1 MTKYSLIKELNA
13 VKSMSKSHRDKIS
26 DIVLKDETL
35 FTSLIEITFDYK
47 NETSVKAAL
56 ILEIVCEHRLDW
68 IAYSLPYFTQHIS
81 KLENESSL
89 PYFTQH
95 ISKLENESAIRP
107 ASKICN
113 LIAQDV
119 NSKFDSPIKIIATQ
133 AQLEQIMETCFQWLN
148 NEETK
153 VASKAHAM
161 EALYFL
167 GLQNKWIHY
176 ELKMILEKNIPKESP
191 AYETRGTKILE
202 LMAKNNIA

>member
-1 MTKYSLIKELNA
+1 MESVKNMTKYSLIKELNA

-26 DIVLKDETL
+26 GIVLKDETL
-35 FTSLIEITFDYK
+35 FKSLIEITFDYK

-81 KLENESSL
+81 KLENES
-89 PYFTQH
+89 
-95 ISKLENESAIRP
+95 AIRP

-113 LIAQDV
+113 LIAQDI

-133 AQLEQIMETCFQWLN
+133 KQLEQIIETCFDWLN
-148 NEETK
+148 NKETK

-161 EALYFL
+161 ETLYYL

-176 ELKMILEKNIPKESP
+176 ELNMILEKNIPKESP
-191 AYETRGTKILE
+191 AYQTRGTKILE
-202 LMAKNNIA
+202 LMAKNKIA

>member
-13 VKSMSKSHRDKIS
+13 AKSMSKSHRDKIS
-26 DIVLKDETL
+26 RIVLKDENL
-35 FTSLIEITFDYK
+35 FRSLIEITFDYK

-68 IAYSLPYFTQHIS
+68 IAYSLPYFTQHIN
-81 KLENESSL
+81 L
-89 PYFTQH
+89 
-95 ISKLENESAIRP
+95 LENESAIRP
-107 ASKICN
+107 AAKICN
-113 LIAQDV
+113 LIAQDI

-133 AQLEQIMETCFQWLN
+133 QQLEQIIETCISWLN
-148 NEETK
+148 NEQTK

-161 EALYFL
+161 EALYYL

-176 ELKMILEKNIPKESP
+176 ELKMILEKNIPTESP
-191 AYETRGTKILE
+191 AYETRGRKILE

>member
-1 MTKYSLIKELNA
+1 MESIKNMTKYSLIKELNA

-68 IAYSLPYFTQHIS
+68 IAYSLPYFT
-81 KLENESSL
+81 K
-89 PYFTQH
+89 H

-133 AQLEQIMETCFQWLN
+133 EQLEQIIETCFHWLN